1 MKTNCRNYYF
11 ILVGMPPRNVLK
23 PGEQE
28 LFILG
33 VESPKEM
40 FLCTSDQFDYYSDV
54 MNNMISDAAEKAP
67 AVSDVKVGDMVI
79 VYSEELH
86 YRAVVLELMKDG
98 NIKVEMIDLANEK
111 DVPMA
116 QLKKADAT
124 LFKLPML
131 AVKCSLD
138 SWVNKDAKETVAAA
152 EHLKSLMDVYD
163 KVTVNVKESTGDIT
177 KVTIPSIEEKLAKK
191 LNPTSMARANLLKL
205 KMKKT

>member
-1 MKTNCRNYYF
+1 
-11 ILVGMPPRNVLK
+11 MPK
-23 PGEQE
+23 
-28 LFILG
+28 FA
-33 VESPKEM
+33 S
-40 FLCTSDQFDYYSDV
+40 CSDV
-54 MNNMISDAAEKAP
+54 MNNMISEAAEKAP
-67 AVSDVKVGDMVI
+67 AVSEVKVGDMVI

-111 DVPMA
+111 DVSMA

-131 AVKCSLD
+131 AVKCCLD